1 MTLDYQQD
9 NWDAKGTPLLLI
21 HGFMGSLH
29 DFDTLIPHLKQ
40 PILRVNLRG
49 FGVQTALE
57 ADLSMPT
64 QIAALIA
71 LLDELSIDKIDVL
84 GYSMGARVAL
94 GLAMTHAQ
102 RVAHLILESGTAGI
116 ADEQTRIQR
125 VQADELQAQAIE
137 KDYASFVT
145 KWENLPLFA
154 SQNKLS
160 NSQKEAVRQQRLS
173 QTPQNMAT
181 SLRQMGTG
189 SQPNYWP
196 LLPYLTVKTLFLA
209 GEYDTKFQA
218 IGQKLTRALP
228 NGQYQKV
235 LETGHNI
242 HLEAPKVFALII
254 TKWLSTGTI

>member
-1 MTLDYQQD
+1 MTLAYQQD

-49 FGVQTALE
+49 FGVQPAIET
-57 ADLSMPT
+57 DLSMSA
-64 QIAALIA
+64 QISDLIT
-71 LLDELSIDKIDVL
+71 LLDELSIDEIDVL

-102 RVAHLILESGTAGI
+102 RVEHLILESGTAGI
-116 ADEQTRIQR
+116 ADEQARIQR

-137 KDYASFVT
+137 QDYASFVT
-145 KWENLPLFA
+145 QWESLPLFA

-160 NSQKEAVRQQRLS
+160 NSQKETVRQQRLS

-218 IGQKLTRALP
+218 IGQKLTRELP

-235 LETGHNI
+235 LEAGHNI
-242 HLEAPKVFALII
+242 HLESPEAFALII